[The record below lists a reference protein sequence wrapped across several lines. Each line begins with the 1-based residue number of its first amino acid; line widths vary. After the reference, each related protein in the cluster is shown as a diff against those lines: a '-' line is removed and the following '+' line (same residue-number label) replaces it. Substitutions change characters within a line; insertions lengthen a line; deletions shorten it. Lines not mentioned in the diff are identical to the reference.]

1 MEINVIF
8 YPIIIPFITALAV
21 LILPKRIGW
30 AKEIVSMAG
39 TTLNLF
45 VAIAL
50 FRSTIIFSHPWSGF
64 GIDLSLRL
72 YQFSAFIILAAAG
85 FAFLITLYSTA
96 SLFNKDYA
104 KPFYVYLALSLL
116 MVNGAVLANNLVL
129 MLFFWEGLLV
139 TLFGMIAIGGKQAFK
154 TATKAFLI
162 VGVSDLFMMV
172 GIALT
177 AYLAGTITI
186 SSINLSTAGLGGLA
200 FIFLIIGAI
209 SKAGS
214 MPFHSWIPDAA
225 IDAPLPFMAILPA
238 SLEKLLGIYFLARI
252 SLDMFKLNVHSW
264 ASTTLMVVGAI
275 TILLAVMM
283 ALVQKD
289 YKRLLSY
296 HAISQVGYM
305 ILGIGTLLPV
315 GIVGGLF
322 HMINHAMYKSC
333 LFLTGGS
340 VERQTGTT
348 DLTKLGGIA
357 KSMPITFICFI
368 IAAASISGVPPF
380 NGFFSKELVYD
391 GALERGV
398 IFYIAAI
405 LGSFLTAASFLKLGH
420 AAFLGKG
427 ERKAEVKEAPLRML
441 IPMIVIAFMCILFG
455 LWNALPLNSLIQP
468 ILGARLE
475 GHNFAGLPSSA
486 MLVIITVV
494 VLALAF
500 LNHIYGV
507 KRSGKA
513 IKATDHIRYAPIL
526 GSIYDRAEKRFFDPY
541 NIGLKIVD
549 MFSKIAFGFDRAID
563 WVYNSFIVTL
573 TNGTSGVIRKLHTG
587 SYKAYI
593 VWSIGVAGAIIIFL
607 IRAI

>member
-1 MEINVIF
+1 MNINTIF
-8 YPIIIPFITALAV
+8 YPIIIPLITALVILA
-21 LILPKRIGW
+21 LPKKVKW
-30 AKEIVSMAG
+30 AKEVAAVAG
-39 TTLNLF
+39 TTLNLLA
-45 VAIAL
+45 AITL
-50 FRSTIIFSHPWSGF
+50 FKSNIIFSHPWSGF
-64 GIDLSLRL
+64 GIDFSMRL

-104 KPFYVYLALSLL
+104 KPFYIYLALSLL

-154 TATKAFLI
+154 TATKAFVI
-162 VGVSDLFMMV
+162 VGISDLFMMV

-177 AYLAGTITI
+177 AYLAGTLTMTSI
-186 SSINLSTAGLGGLA
+186 SLSTAGLGGLA
-200 FIFLIIGAI
+200 FIFLVIGAI

-305 ILGIGTLLPV
+305 ILGIGTLVPV

-340 VERQTGTT
+340 VEKQTGTT
-348 DLTKLGGIA
+348 DLNKLGGIA
-357 KSMPITFICFI
+357 KKMPVTFICFI

-380 NGFFSKELVYD
+380 NGFFS
-391 GALERGV
+391 
-398 IFYIAAI
+398 
-405 LGSFLTAASFLKLGH
+405 
-420 AAFLGKG
+420 
-427 ERKAEVKEAPLRML
+427 
-441 IPMIVIAFMCILFG
+441 
-455 LWNALPLNSLIQP
+455 
-468 ILGARLE
+468 
-475 GHNFAGLPSSA
+475 
-486 MLVIITVV
+486 
-494 VLALAF
+494 
-500 LNHIYGV
+500 
-507 KRSGKA
+507 
-513 IKATDHIRYAPIL
+513 
-526 GSIYDRAEKRFFDPY
+526 
-541 NIGLKIVD
+541 
-549 MFSKIAFGFDRAID
+549 
-563 WVYNSFIVTL
+563 
-573 TNGTSGVIRKLHTG
+573 
-587 SYKAYI
+587 
-593 VWSIGVAGAIIIFL
+593 
-607 IRAI
+607 